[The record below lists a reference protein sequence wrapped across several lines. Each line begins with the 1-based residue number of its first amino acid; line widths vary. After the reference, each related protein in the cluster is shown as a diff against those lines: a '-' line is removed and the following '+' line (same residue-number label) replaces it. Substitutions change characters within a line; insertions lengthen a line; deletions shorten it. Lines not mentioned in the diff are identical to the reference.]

1 MALPS
6 LRLVSPDSDA
16 ALPVDRAAGVDIDE
30 LFRKYAT
37 DIASLGLAMLGKKDE
52 ADDLVQ
58 EVFLRAFRGI
68 KNLRDPERI
77 KPWLITIAV
86 REGRTRLRRRKLS
99 RLWLGADDFD
109 FEQIAAPGSSAED
122 KIQIARLFRVLEGL
136 GVDLRLAWILRY
148 LQSETAEGVAE
159 QCGWSLSTT
168 KRRIRAAHDK
178 VLKGMGS

>member
-1 MALPS
+1 MTLPS
-6 LRLVSPDSDA
+6 LRLVSSDNLA
-16 ALPVDRAAGVDIDE
+16 VALVEPAPGLDIDE
-30 LFRKYAT
+30 LFRKYAA

-68 KNLRDPERI
+68 KNLRDPTRI
-77 KPWLITIAV
+77 RPWLMTVAV

-99 RLWLGADDFD
+99 RLWLGAEDFD
-109 FEQIAAPGSSAED
+109 FEQIAAPGSSAEE
-122 KIQIARLFRVLEGL
+122 KIQITRLFRVLEGL
-136 GVDLRLAWILRY
+136 GVDLRLAWVLRY
-148 LQSETAEGVAE
+148 LQSETAESVAE

-178 VLKGMGS
+178 VLKGMGA

>member
-1 MALPS
+1 MTLPS
-6 LRLVSPDSDA
+6 LRLVTPDHEAVPVPGPA
-16 ALPVDRAAGVDIDE
+16 ASLDIDE
-30 LFRKYAT
+30 VFRKYAA

-68 KNLRDPERI
+68 KNLRDPTRI
-77 KPWLITIAV
+77 RPWLMTVAV

-99 RLWLGADDFD
+99 RLWWGAEDFD
-109 FEQIAAPGSSAED
+109 FEQIAAPGSTTED
-122 KIQIARLFRVLEGL
+122 KIQITRLFRVLEGL

-148 LQSETAEGVAE
+148 LQSETAEAVAE

-168 KRRIRAAHDK
+168 KRRIRAAHEK
-178 VLKGMGS
+178 VLKGMGA

>member
-6 LRLVSPDSDA
+6 LRLVSSDSDA
-16 ALPVDRAAGVDIDE
+16 VALVDSAPGVDIDE
-30 LFRKYAT
+30 LFRKYAA

-68 KNLRDPERI
+68 KNLRD
-77 KPWLITIAV
+77 
-86 REGRTRLRRRKLS
+86 
-99 RLWLGADDFD
+99 
-109 FEQIAAPGSSAED
+109 
-122 KIQIARLFRVLEGL
+122 RLFRVLEGL

-148 LQSETAEGVAE
+148 LQSETAEVVAE